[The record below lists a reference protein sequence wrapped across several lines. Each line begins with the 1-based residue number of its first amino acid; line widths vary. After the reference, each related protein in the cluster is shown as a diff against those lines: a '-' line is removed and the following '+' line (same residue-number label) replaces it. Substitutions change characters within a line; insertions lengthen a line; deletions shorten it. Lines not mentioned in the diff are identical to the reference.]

1 MERVRYA
8 IILEEKVDLLE
19 LKRQNWQYFVK
30 KMLAIIEDPNFNID
44 GEEIIHN
51 VLGNVRIC
59 ETFCLNIYDFWENSI
74 KEYILISLLYVLD
87 SIITEMRLDRT
98 KKVDFQT
105 FSSQELLNIL
115 NCTISNTAY
124 SPIKTNTSSKKE
136 KLTQNLQTCN
146 RIQVTLATK
155 PGFNI

>member
-1 MERVRYA
+1 
-8 IILEEKVDLLE
+8 
-19 LKRQNWQYFVK
+19 
-30 KMLAIIEDPNFNID
+30 MLAIIEDPNFNID

-87 SIITEMRLDRT
+87 SIITQTRLDRT

-105 FSSQELLNIL
+105 FSSQELLNVL

-124 SPIKTNTSSKKE
+124 SPIKTNTSSNKRKANLE
-136 KLTQNLQTCN
+136 LTNMQPN
-146 RIQVTLATK
+146 
-155 PGFNI
+155 PGNTGY

>member
-1 MERVRYA
+1 
-8 IILEEKVDLLE
+8 
-19 LKRQNWQYFVK
+19 
-30 KMLAIIEDPNFNID
+30 MLAIIEDPNFNID

-124 SPIKTNTSSKKE
+124 SPIKTDTSSNKRKANLE
-136 KLTQNLQTCN
+136 LTNMQPN
-146 RIQVTLATK
+146 
-155 PGFNI
+155 PGNTGY

>member
-1 MERVRYA
+1 
-8 IILEEKVDLLE
+8 
-19 LKRQNWQYFVK
+19 
-30 KMLAIIEDPNFNID
+30 MLAIIEDPNFNID

-51 VLGNVRIC
+51 VLGNIRIC

-124 SPIKTNTSSKKE
+124 SPIKTDTSSNKRKANLE
-136 KLTQNLQTCN
+136 LTNMQPN
-146 RIQVTLATK
+146 
-155 PGFNI
+155 PGNTGY

>member
-1 MERVRYA
+1 
-8 IILEEKVDLLE
+8 
-19 LKRQNWQYFVK
+19 
-30 KMLAIIEDPNFNID
+30 MLAIIEDPKFNID

-124 SPIKTNTSSKKE
+124 SPIKTNTSSNKRKANLE
-136 KLTQNLQTCN
+136 LTNMQPN
-146 RIQVTLATK
+146 
-155 PGFNI
+155 PGDTGY

>member
-1 MERVRYA
+1 
-8 IILEEKVDLLE
+8 
-19 LKRQNWQYFVK
+19 
-30 KMLAIIEDPNFNID
+30 MLAIIEDPKFNID

-124 SPIKTNTSSKKE
+124 SPIKTNTSSNKRKANLE
-136 KLTQNLQTCN
+136 LTNMQPN
-146 RIQVTLATK
+146 
-155 PGFNI
+155 PGNTGY

>member
-1 MERVRYA
+1 
-8 IILEEKVDLLE
+8 
-19 LKRQNWQYFVK
+19 
-30 KMLAIIEDPNFNID
+30 MLAIIEDPNFNID

-124 SPIKTNTSSKKE
+124 SPIKTNTSSNKRKANLE
-136 KLTQNLQTCN
+136 LTNMQPN
-146 RIQVTLATK
+146 
-155 PGFNI
+155 PGNTGY

>member
-1 MERVRYA
+1 
-8 IILEEKVDLLE
+8 
-19 LKRQNWQYFVK
+19 
-30 KMLAIIEDPNFNID
+30 MLAIIEDPNFNID
-44 GEEIIHN
+44 GEEMIHN
-51 VLGNVRIC
+51 VFGNVRIC
-59 ETFCLNIYDFWENSI
+59 QTFYLNIYDFWENSI

-124 SPIKTNTSSKKE
+124 SPIKTNTSSNKRKANLE
-136 KLTQNLQTCN
+136 LTN
-146 RIQVTLATK
+146 IQPN
-155 PGFNI
+155 PGNTGY

>member
-1 MERVRYA
+1 
-8 IILEEKVDLLE
+8 
-19 LKRQNWQYFVK
+19 
-30 KMLAIIEDPNFNID
+30 MLAITEDPNFNID
-44 GEEIIHN
+44 DEEMIHN
-51 VLGNVRIC
+51 ILGNVRIC
-59 ETFCLNIYDFWENSI
+59 QTFYLNIYDFWENSI

-124 SPIKTNTSSKKE
+124 SPIKTNTSSNKRKANLE
-136 KLTQNLQTCN
+136 LTNMQPN
-146 RIQVTLATK
+146 
-155 PGFNI
+155 PGNTGY

>member
-124 SPIKTNTSSKKE
+124 SPIKTNTSSNKRKANLE
-136 KLTQNLQTCN
+136 LTN
-146 RIQVTLATK
+146 IQPN
-155 PGFNI
+155 PGNTGY

>member
-8 IILEEKVDLLE
+8 ITLEEKVDLLE

-87 SIITEMRLDRT
+87 SIITQTRLDRT

-105 FSSQELLNIL
+105 FSSQELLNVL

-124 SPIKTNTSSKKE
+124 SPIKTNTSSNKRKANLE
-136 KLTQNLQTCN
+136 LTNMQPN
-146 RIQVTLATK
+146 
-155 PGFNI
+155 PGNTGY

>member
-8 IILEEKVDLLE
+8 ITLEEKVDLLE

-59 ETFCLNIYDFWENSI
+59 ETFCLNIYDLGKF
-74 KEYILISLLYVLD
+74 Y
-87 SIITEMRLDRT
+87 
-98 KKVDFQT
+98 
-105 FSSQELLNIL
+105 
-115 NCTISNTAY
+115 
-124 SPIKTNTSSKKE
+124 
-136 KLTQNLQTCN
+136 
-146 RIQVTLATK
+146 
-155 PGFNI
+155 

>member
-8 IILEEKVDLLE
+8 ITLEEKVDLLE

-124 SPIKTNTSSKKE
+124 SPIKTNTSSNKRKANLE
-136 KLTQNLQTCN
+136 LTNMQPN
-146 RIQVTLATK
+146 
-155 PGFNI
+155 PGDTGY

>member
-1 MERVRYA
+1 
-8 IILEEKVDLLE
+8 
-19 LKRQNWQYFVK
+19 
-30 KMLAIIEDPNFNID
+30 MLAIIEDPNFNID

-124 SPIKTNTSSKKE
+124 SPIKTNTSSNKRKANLE
-136 KLTQNLQTCN
+136 LTNMQPN
-146 RIQVTLATK
+146 
-155 PGFNI
+155 PGDTGY